1 MKNYI
6 SIDIGGT
13 AIKYGVIDQTGAIVT
28 KNQMKTEAFQGGKSI
43 LNKVF
48 DIIEQYKDT
57 YAPVG
62 ICISTAGM
70 VDIKKGRI
78 IHASHTIPEYT
89 GMEIKKCVEETFS
102 IACEV
107 ENDVN
112 CAGLAEYV
120 SGSAK
125 GSAVALCLTVGTDIG
140 GCAIIDGKVFH
151 GASNSACEVG
161 YMQLLNGNF
170 GILGASSTLIKN
182 VAKQKSDDVENWD
195 GIKIFSQAK
204 KGDAICIKAIE
215 DMVDILGRGIAN
227 ICYVLNPDVVVLGG
241 GIMAQKQYLKEKIDA
256 ALDQYLITTIRKHTK
271 IVFAAHGNDA
281 GMIGAYYHFCQIH
294 AING

>member
-102 IACEV
+102 IVCEV

-256 ALDQYLITTIRKHTK
+256 ALDQYLITAIRKHTK

-294 AING
+294 ASNR

>member
-1 MKNYI
+1 
-6 SIDIGGT
+6 
-13 AIKYGVIDQTGAIVT
+13 
-28 KNQMKTEAFQGGKSI
+28 
-43 LNKVF
+43 
-48 DIIEQYKDT
+48 
-57 YAPVG
+57 
-62 ICISTAGM
+62 
-70 VDIKKGRI
+70 
-78 IHASHTIPEYT
+78 
-89 GMEIKKCVEETFS
+89 
-102 IACEV
+102 
-107 ENDVN
+107 
-112 CAGLAEYV
+112 
-120 SGSAK
+120 
-125 GSAVALCLTVGTDIG
+125 
-140 GCAIIDGKVFH
+140 
-151 GASNSACEVG
+151 
-161 YMQLLNGNF
+161 MQLLNGNF

-204 KGDAICIKAIE
+204 KGDTICIKAIE

-256 ALDQYLITTIRKHTK
+256 ALDQYLITAIRKHTK

>member
-204 KGDAICIKAIE
+204 KGDTICIKAIE

-256 ALDQYLITTIRKHTK
+256 ALDQYLITAIRKHTK

-294 AING
+294 DING

>member
-13 AIKYGVIDQTGAIVT
+13 AIKYGVIDETGSIVV
-28 KNQMKTEAFQGGKSI
+28 KKQMKTEAFLGGESI
-43 LNKVF
+43 LHKVF
-48 DIIEQYKDT
+48 QIIETYKDA
-57 YAPVG
+57 YQPEG

-70 VDIKKGRI
+70 VDTKQGSI

-89 GMEIKKCVEETFS
+89 GMEIKKRVQEAFS
-102 IACEV
+102 IVCEV

-112 CAGLAEYV
+112 CAGLAEYI

-125 GSAVALCLTVGTDIG
+125 GSRVALCLTVGTDIG
-140 GCAIIDGKVFH
+140 GCAIIDGRVFH

-161 YMQLLNGNF
+161 YMQMFDDKF
-170 GILGASSTLIKN
+170 GALGASSTLSKN
-182 VAKQKSDDVENWD
+182 VAKQKGEDVEKWN
-195 GIKIFSQAK
+195 GIKIFSEAK
-204 KGDAICIKAIE
+204 KGDAVCINAIE
-215 DMVDILGRGIAN
+215 GMIDILGRGIAN

-256 ALDQYLITTIRKHTK
+256 ALDKYLIASVRRHTK
-271 IVFAAHGNDA
+271 IVFAAYENDA
-281 GMIGAYYHFCQIH
+281 GMMGAYYHFCQMH
-294 AING
+294 MLK

>member
-182 VAKQKSDDVENWD
+182 VAKQKSYDVENWD

-204 KGDAICIKAIE
+204 KGDAICIKAVE

-256 ALDQYLITTIRKHTK
+256 ALDQYLITAIRKHTK

-294 AING
+294 AINR